1 MVWGLLLGGAKRLLG
16 GGRKKSAAKADIGPN
31 KGQELQG
38 DAARTAKELLTPI
51 RKNGKRNGKRK
62 STRNGNGSRSRGRS
76 GGR

>member
-1 MVWGLLLGGAKRLLG
+1 MVWGLLLGGAKALLG

-31 KGQELQG
+31 KGQQLKG

-51 RKNGKRNGKRK
+51 RKNGKRNGKR
-62 STRNGNGSRSRGRS
+62 NGSRSRGRS